1 MKEAV
6 HTLTRPQTTEYER
19 DFVSSITVA
28 LGELDRILSFDHTG
42 PNVPL
47 TKKELFVSLKQ
58 QAQALREQLTP
69 YRAQIQKKAFLAN
82 DTTNMIR
89 ALERVEDLVT
99 AAKQSAVYA
108 GKAQE
113 KNTVATFP
121 RPKLP

>member
-1 MKEAV
+1 MKETV
-6 HTLTRPQTTEYER
+6 HTLTRLQTTEHER
-19 DFVSSITVA
+19 DFIRSITVA
-28 LGELDRILSFDHTG
+28 LGELDRILSFDHTS

-47 TKKELFVSLKQ
+47 TKKELSVSLKQ
-58 QAQALREQLTP
+58 QAQALREQLATC
-69 YRAQIQKKAFLAN
+69 RLQIQKKAFLAN
-82 DTTNMIR
+82 ETADVLV

-99 AAKQSAVYA
+99 VAKQGAVYA